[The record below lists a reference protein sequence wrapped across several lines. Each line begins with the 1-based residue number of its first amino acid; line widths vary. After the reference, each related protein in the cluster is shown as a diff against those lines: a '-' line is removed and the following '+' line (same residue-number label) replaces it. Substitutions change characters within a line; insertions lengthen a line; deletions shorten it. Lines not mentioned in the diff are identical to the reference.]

1 MILPADL
8 PLLEGGLRVLTLRY
22 MGGGRYA
29 ILLRSLS
36 AMMSAMLFCAHAI
49 RLSACGINDW
59 ALSVRV
65 YSTRDDTSA

>member
-1 MILPADL
+1 MILLADL
-8 PLLEGGLRVLTLRY
+8 SLLEGGLRVVTLRY

-29 ILLRSLS
+29 MQLRSLS

-59 ALSVRV
+59 ALSVRA
-65 YSTRDDTSA
+65 YSTLGGTSA